1 MNILGRF
8 SVLVRDTGLM
18 IGLHLRAPFQRFP
31 RRYRHGDADKPII
44 LLLPGV
50 YETWA
55 FLEPIAELL
64 HRSGYRISIVRG
76 LGYNLL
82 PIIDTAGRL
91 ARALRRAPAPRAGRI
106 IVAHSKGGLI
116 GKQLMVTD
124 GPELRILGVVAIATP
139 FAGSRYA
146 RYILDPSL
154 RAFLP
159 TNSTIVGLGRQAE
172 VNASIVSIFGPWD
185 PHVSEGSELPGAH
198 NVRAETSGHFR
209 ILRAP
214 ETAPLALDAVEMLHG
229 AEPPGETGSP
239 NPRQLTLEA
248 KSPTLPA
255 RLGAASPTLE
265 QAP

>member
-1 MNILGRF
+1 MRLLTRLD
-8 SVLVRDTGLM
+8 VLVRDTGLM

-31 RRYRHGDADKPII
+31 RRYRHGDHTKPVI
-44 LLLPGV
+44 LILPGV

-82 PIIDTAGRL
+82 PIVDTAQRL
-91 ARALRRAPAPRAGRI
+91 SRALRRGTTPRAGRI

-124 GPELRILGVVAIATP
+124 GEHLGIHGIVALATP

-159 TNSTIVGLGRQAE
+159 TNSTIVGLGRQAQP
-172 VNASIVSIFGPWD
+172 NARIVSIYGPWD
-185 PHVSEGSELPGAH
+185 PHVSEGSHLPGAPH
-198 NVRAETSGHFR
+198 TGDPRRAR
-209 ILRAP
+209 C
-214 ETAPLALDAVEMLHG
+214 PL
-229 AEPPGETGSP
+229 PS
-239 NPRQLTLEA
+239 
-248 KSPTLPA
+248 
-255 RLGAASPTLE
+255 RLGGRGRASPPQRARGDRPRTRT
-265 QAP
+265 

>member
-1 MNILGRF
+1 MLARVN
-8 SVLVRDTGLM
+8 VLVRDIGLM

-31 RRYRHGDADKPII
+31 RRYRRGDSTKPVI
-44 LLLPGV
+44 LILPGV

-82 PIIDTAGRL
+82 PIVDTAQRL
-91 ARALRRAPAPRAGRI
+91 SRALRRSPVPRSGRI

-124 GPELRILGVVAIATP
+124 GERLGIHGVVAVATP

-146 RYILDPSL
+146 RYIFDPSL

-172 VNASIVSIFGPWD
+172 LNAHIVSIYGPWD
-185 PHVSEGSELPGAH
+185 PHVSEGSHLPGAH
-198 NVRAETSGHFR
+198 NVRLDTSGHFR

-214 ETAPLALDAVEMLHG
+214 ETVLAVRDAVEMLV
-229 AEPPGETGSP
+229 ADTG
-239 NPRQLTLEA
+239 TLSA
-248 KSPTLPA
+248 KSPTLAP
-255 RLGAASPTLE
+255 RRGAKSPTLE
-265 QAP
+265 TDQ